1 MVSSSSTVMKFLLQ
15 VALILTGI
23 TSVQV
28 TAGHDGSVESAEAI
42 SRADD
47 RQVANFPPPIKQA
60 LKQRMRENLAYV
72 QEIQTALA
80 TADFTRAAEV
90 AEYKLGLSSL
100 GPHNARQ
107 APYMPAAM
115 RHLGMG
121 MHSAASRFAVVA
133 QEGDIQRALEGLAEL
148 TAHCVACHATY
159 RAK

>member
-1 MVSSSSTVMKFLLQ
+1 MKFFLQ
-15 VALILTGI
+15 IALILTAVI
-23 TSVQV
+23 SVQA
-28 TAGHDGSVESAEAI
+28 TARHDASVENAGAI
-42 SRADD
+42 SRVDG

-60 LKQRMRENLAYV
+60 LKQRMRENLAHV

-107 APYMPAAM
+107 APYMPPAM

-133 QEGDIQRALEGLAEL
+133 QEGDMQRALEGLAEL